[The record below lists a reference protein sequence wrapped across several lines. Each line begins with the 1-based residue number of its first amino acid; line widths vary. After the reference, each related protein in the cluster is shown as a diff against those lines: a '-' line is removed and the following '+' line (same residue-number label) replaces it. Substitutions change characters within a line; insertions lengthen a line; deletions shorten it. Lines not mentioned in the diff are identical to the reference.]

1 MKNIAIPLL
10 VAIIFVV
17 MALYL
22 VTYQVRETESVFITR
37 LGKPVREKLEPG
49 LGWKW
54 PTPIEQVHRYDSR
67 MRVLEANSLSE
78 TPTSGTTPIIVNT
91 YAVWRVA
98 DPLKFWNSVRTIIG
112 AENTLR
118 DQINDTQNRV
128 VGQHAFGDFVN
139 SDPNRV
145 VLGQI
150 QNEMLADLQGAVRDT
165 YGIEIATLGIKQLKV
180 SEEVTASVFE
190 RMRADRQRQTD
201 TTISQGEA
209 EAGRIRAEADSMRDV
224 LLAAAEARGKA
235 IRGQGDAE
243 AAKYYE
249 MLEQAPDLAI
259 FLRQLEALAAILKEH
274 ATVILR
280 ANSEPLKYLR
290 EIPALDSLDTAPAS
304 EPQQ

>member
-1 MKNIAIPLL
+1 MKNIMIPIL

-67 MRVLEANSLSE
+67 MRALEVNSLSE
-78 TPTSGTTPIIVNT
+78 TPTSSTTPIIVNT
-91 YAVWRVA
+91 YAVWRIT
-98 DPLKFWNSVRTIIG
+98 DPLMFWNSVKTVAN
-112 AENTLR
+112 AESTLR

-128 VGQHAFGDFVN
+128 IGQHPFGDFVN
-139 SDPNRV
+139 SDPNRIR
-145 VLGQI
+145 LSQI
-150 QNEMLADLQGAVRDT
+150 QNEMLADLQQVVRDA
-165 YGIEIATLGIKQLKV
+165 YGIEITTLGIKQLKV
-180 SEEVTASVFE
+180 SQEVTASVFD
-190 RMRADRQRQTD
+190 RMRADRQRQTEAM
-201 TTISQGEA
+201 ISQGQA
-209 EAGRIRAEADSMRDV
+209 LASRIRAGANNTHDV

-249 MLEQAPDLAI
+249 MLEEAPDLAI
-259 FLRQLEALAAILKEH
+259 FLRNLEALAAILKER
-274 ATVILR
+274 ATLVLR
-280 ANSEPLKYLR
+280 ADSDPLKYLR
-290 EIPALDSLDTAPAS
+290 NM
-304 EPQQ
+304 PQLESQQ